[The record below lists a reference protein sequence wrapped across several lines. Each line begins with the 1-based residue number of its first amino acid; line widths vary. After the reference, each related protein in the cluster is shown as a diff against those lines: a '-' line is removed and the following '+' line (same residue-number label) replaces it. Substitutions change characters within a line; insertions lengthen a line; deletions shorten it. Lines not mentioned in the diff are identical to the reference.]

1 MKHTVLMLAGAVWA
15 LSSVNAQAGAVV
27 TGKDAPLANLES
39 EEAKKI
45 FLGRE
50 SSVGGHDIVP
60 IYQKVGA
67 APRAD
72 FDGKVLDKPSADL
85 AGYWSKLVFT
95 GRATSVPKEVGSD
108 SEMKEVVNSTPGA
121 IGYISDAAVDGSVKV
136 LFKY

>member
-1 MKHTVLMLAGAVWA
+1 MKFAIAMFAGAIWA
-15 LSSVNAQAGAVV
+15 VSTGAQAGAVV
-27 TGKDAPLANLES
+27 AGKDAAVSNLQS

-50 SSVGGHDIVP
+50 SSLGGHDVSP
-60 IYQKVGA
+60 VYQKVGA

-95 GRATSVPKEVGSD
+95 GRATSVPKEVDGDSD
-108 SEMKEVVNSTPGA
+108 MKSFVNSNPGA

-136 LFKY
+136 LLKY